1 MRHSGVFLDADRP
14 IEPDPPR
21 RECQR
26 RTGGS
31 PARRPRRG
39 QEIEGNPDRSPDP
52 SPSLTPS
59 VRHRIA
65 VGQVRDQMSAM
76 PTGGEIPTSTAPEAD
91 GMGSTPA
98 VSAASSSYVMHLE
111 QSRIPH
117 RGGPGLL
124 NVKKGLERK
133 RQSRDALAELLG
145 RLVLSTDPLI
155 ARASPR
161 RRVTDARSRPKGS

>member
-14 IEPDPPR
+14 IEPESLLDANANVER
-21 RECQR
+21 VVRLLGGRDAVKRLKGTQIEA
-26 RTGGS
+26 RT
-31 PARRPRRG
+31 R
-39 QEIEGNPDRSPDP
+39 
-52 SPSLTPS
+52 PSLTPS

-98 VSAASSSYVMHLE
+98 VSPASSSYVMHLE

-124 NVKKGLERK
+124 NVKKGLERE